1 MTNHYK
7 TLGVEPTAT
16 EAEIRSAYR
25 KLVLV
30 HHPDRSKN
38 PKSAEMF
45 VRVREAY
52 EVLSQPEARRLH
64 DLRLSQTAPAPEP
77 PKHRPPKPKT
87 ASYRS
92 WGDEP
97 ESAPNPRSSI
107 SEQEIERDLER
118 LAALFS
124 LGKMADAEVL
134 ARSLNQRL
142 PTLATPYAVLGDIAR
157 IQGKHEVA
165 ARQYAYAVQYSPGNR
180 LFEQRYD
187 EMLRILTPQK
197 ESRRI
202 NPWAAQS
209 FAWGIVLCCL
219 AYVAVSREK
228 PMLPSLE
235 LVNTWTLGLVVMLFI
250 SGAVVGSALSIGGLL
265 ERFMSTTTSAM
276 GGVTPA
282 FYLGIM
288 AIVNYWAAA
297 ALYIATSLL
306 NGSSSVAVSRVVAS
320 VGGITFLAT
329 LTAGISTHVDAFQV
343 LVWGGNVAYIGAVV
357 GWMIADSMLESVSP

>member
-38 PKSAEMF
+38 PKSAEVF

-52 EVLSQPEARRLH
+52 EVLSQPDSRRLH
-64 DLRLSQTAPAPEP
+64 DQRLNQPAPAPDP

-87 ASYRS
+87 ASYRG
-92 WGDEP
+92 WGDDPEP
-97 ESAPNPRSSI
+97 AAPQGPRI
-107 SEQEIERDLER
+107 SEVEIERDLEK
-118 LAALFS
+118 LATLFS
-124 LGKMADAEVL
+124 LGKMADAEAL
-134 ARSLNQRL
+134 ARTLNHKL

-157 IQGKHEVA
+157 LQGKHEAA
-165 ARQYAYAVQYSPGNR
+165 ARLYAYAVQYSPGNK
-180 LFEQRYD
+180 LFEQRHD
-187 EMLRILTPQK
+187 EMLRILTPK
-197 ESRRI
+197 PEARRI
-202 NPWAAQS
+202 NPWAAQL
-209 FAWGIVLCCL
+209 FAWSIVLCCL
-219 AYVAVSREK
+219 AYVALSREK
-228 PMLPSLE
+228 PMLPTVE

-250 SGAVVGSALSIGGLL
+250 SGAVVGSALSMGGLL
-265 ERFMSTTTSAM
+265 ERFVSTTTSAM

-297 ALYIATSLL
+297 ALYIGTSLL
-306 NGSSSVAVSRVVAS
+306 NGSASVAVSRLVAS